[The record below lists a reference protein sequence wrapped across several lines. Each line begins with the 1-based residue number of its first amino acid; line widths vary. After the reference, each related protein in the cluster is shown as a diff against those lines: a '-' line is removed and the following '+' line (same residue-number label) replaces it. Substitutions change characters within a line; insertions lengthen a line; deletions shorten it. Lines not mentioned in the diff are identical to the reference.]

1 MTDIFVK
8 TVTMKGLD
16 KSLRIVEGDSAVK
29 IVLEDGPSLVVITT
43 SRYLDLLVKE
53 SILRKNI
60 TGEKGPV
67 FNPSH
72 PSFSPV
78 PNPPY
83 KGA

>member
-16 KSLRIVEGDSAVK
+16 KNLHLVEGDSAVK

-43 SRYLDLLVKE
+43 SRYLDLLIMESLVKK
-53 SILRKNI
+53 SI

-67 FNPSH
+67 LNPPH